1 MSTVWDV
8 VQKIVKGQGLEL
20 FDLEIPRGPQGGT
33 LRVYI
38 SRGEVVDTSDD
49 TQSQSGVRHQDCV
62 AVSRQILDHPEIET
76 LIPGNVLIE
85 VSSPGINRKLT
96 RPEHYLG
103 ARGERIKLN
112 LTEPFQERRVL
123 RGLLVEVAP
132 DALKLDLEDGLGMS
146 EVPRSIVDRARVDF
160 DFDSSNARK

>member
-8 VQKIVKGQGLEL
+8 VEKIVKAEGLEL

-33 LRVYI
+33 LRVFI
-38 SRGEVVDTSDD
+38 SRSSASASEDD
-49 TQSQSGVRHQDCV
+49 QSQSGVRHQDCV
-62 AVSRQILDHPEIET
+62 AVSRQLLDHPEIES

-103 ARGERIKLN
+103 AKGERIKLN

-123 RGLLVEVAP
+123 RGLLLEVAQ
-132 DALKLDLEDGLGMS
+132 DELKLDLEDGLGVS
-146 EVPRSIVDRARVDF
+146 AVPRSIVERARVDF
-160 DFDSSNARK
+160 DFESAGSRK